1 MSRTLFRLGLW
12 VILAVLAMH
21 VLRQTFPESLIV
33 DYASGDLLSKAAAM
47 GGLLLAAGALTS
59 VISKPK
65 ALTTHRC
72 IVCKTP
78 VRKGTIYCRAHLRN
92 LLSDEHDRRH
102 FPRTNG

>member
-12 VILAVLAMH
+12 VILVVLAMH
-21 VLRQTFPESLIV
+21 VLRETLPESSVAEI
-33 DYASGDLLSKAAAM
+33 ASSELLSRAAVL
-47 GGLLLAAGALTS
+47 GVLLLAAGGVMS
-59 VISKPK
+59 VVRKPK

-72 IVCKTP
+72 IVCRTP

-92 LLSDEHDRRH
+92 MLSDEHDRRH